1 MINDN
6 KIIELI
12 DLINRVKKSGM
23 ACDAKSAY
31 LSDILGKI

>member
-6 KIIELI
+6 KLSELI
-12 DLINRVKKSGM
+12 HLINKVKKSSM